1 MANYLR
7 ECLGRHGDVTRAL
20 YGKRQELREIERRAS
35 GIIESGRLSY
45 DDVATIIHAQFWRG
59 GTFWQWPTREEFNER
74 CEGDAV
80 EGLSV
85 LPKRENAIVDRL
97 LRIFRHI
104 EPVSVVMRFVAPR
117 NFGILSPPVEKLLE
131 IGPAHKPRE
140 KYRKYVK
147 DLRTLRDE
155 RGFDTAAEV
164 DMALWVMREII
175 DARHSRSEWLEPAV
189 PECDSWIDA
198 FWADRTLREIRVR
211 NLSESLFGTMTM
223 AEFAEAL
230 LPGALRRPKHD
241 QVMLAG
247 RIAGIEF
254 EQAVIQV
261 AQALRPRGH
270 GDQRTPDSLMS
281 VVRSLQVPA
290 ETRDRWIRAV
300 RIRNVAVH
308 GEKIQRDEVDQL
320 LGAMRDALEW
330 AAELTMAR
338 GPGVGSAR
346 NPVRSEAHAGRE
358 GPMHTPAASPT
369 PCRRRP
375 PGPASTRES

>member
-131 IGPAHKPRE
+131 IGPAHKAAREVPEVRQGSSNPPR
-140 KYRKYVK
+140 RAR
-147 DLRTLRDE
+147 LRHR
-155 RGFDTAAEV
+155 
-164 DMALWVMREII
+164 
-175 DARHSRSEWLEPAV
+175 SRS
-189 PECDSWIDA
+189 
-198 FWADRTLREIRVR
+198 RH
-211 NLSESLFGTMTM
+211 
-223 AEFAEAL
+223 
-230 LPGALRRPKHD
+230 GALGY
-241 QVMLAG
+241 A
-247 RIAGIEF
+247 
-254 EQAVIQV
+254 
-261 AQALRPRGH
+261 
-270 GDQRTPDSLMS
+270 
-281 VVRSLQVPA
+281 
-290 ETRDRWIRAV
+290 
-300 RIRNVAVH
+300 
-308 GEKIQRDEVDQL
+308 
-320 LGAMRDALEW
+320 
-330 AAELTMAR
+330 
-338 GPGVGSAR
+338 
-346 NPVRSEAHAGRE
+346 
-358 GPMHTPAASPT
+358 
-369 PCRRRP
+369 
-375 PGPASTRES
+375 